1 MGKATG
7 KDAGRGK
14 GTLVGLHGMA
24 WAEATLE
31 AHVREA
37 EALLRLMA
45 TAAAVLANAARFIA
59 ERKS

>member
-24 WAEATLE
+24 WAEATLSG
-31 AHVREA
+31 HVREA
-37 EALLRLMA
+37 EALLRPYGD
-45 TAAAVLANAARFIA
+45 AASVLAKAARFIA